1 MQRINLSKDLPSE
14 INLSLNDFI
23 NDLDMNH
30 GIYGAIKINL
40 KMGAPIIKDKG
51 ILSIY
56 TDEKYNNNIIITYI
70 DGYYSEILKESNL
83 TDGTL
88 DIFKF
93 KNNKE
98 LFNWLDKDI

>member
-23 NDLDMNH
+23 NDLNESR

-70 DGYYSEILKESNL
+70 DGYYSEILNKSNL

-98 LFNWLDKDI
+98 LFSWLEKDI

>member
-1 MQRINLSKDLPSE
+1 MKRINLSKDLPSE

-23 NDLDMNH
+23 NDLNKSR

-40 KMGAPIIKDKG
+40 KMGGPVVKYKG
-51 ILSIY
+51 ILSLYI
-56 TDEKYNNNIIITYI
+56 DEKYCNNIVITYI
-70 DGYYSEILKESNL
+70 DDYYSEILNESDL
-83 TDGTL
+83 IDGTL

-98 LFNWLDKDI
+98 LFSWLEKDI